1 MANGL
6 VSKQPSSEIQIVREV
21 KRIYQVV
28 MITRNLLKSPQWI
41 IPFTKYKL
49 IKLNI
54 EICIQY
60 QIQNILGRDM
70 KEQTFQVQINRIAD
84 YVHELNEFIW
94 DMRNK
99 MKYREL

>member
-1 MANGL
+1 M
-6 VSKQPSSEIQIVREV
+6 
-21 KRIYQVV
+21 

-41 IPFTKYKL
+41 TPFTKYKL

-70 KEQTFQVQINRIAD
+70 KEQTFQVQIDRIAD
-84 YVHELNEFIW
+84 YVHELTEFIW
-94 DMRNK
+94 HVWNK
-99 MKYREL
+99 MKYKEL